1 MQLQRS
7 LRQLALR
14 VHLVAAVHSQLRSL
28 KLLQLKIHGLQ
39 LLSEVAGLQPVPMI
53 NLPSKRDLNNLSNQP
68 FPSELTGHPKKEHHS
83 GRKK

>member
-14 VHLVAAVHSQLRSL
+14 VHLVAAVHSQLLLL

-53 NLPSKRDLNNLSNQP
+53 NLHSK
-68 FPSELTGHPKKEHHS
+68 
-83 GRKK
+83 